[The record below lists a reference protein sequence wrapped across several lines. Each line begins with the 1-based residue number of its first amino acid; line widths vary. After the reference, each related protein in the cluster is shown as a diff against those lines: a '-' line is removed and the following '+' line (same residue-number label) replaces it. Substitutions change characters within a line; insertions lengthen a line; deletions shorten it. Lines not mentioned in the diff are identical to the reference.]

1 VLGLVQD
8 LVTLISPLNGEVFI
22 RFTSGGNATG
32 AALPVTA
39 SSECG
44 LLVGC
49 SAQCM
54 AVFVCVC
61 VGGEGG
67 GVVKAWNLMLAL
79 SFSTG
84 WTQHSV
90 VGLFAHN

>member
-1 VLGLVQD
+1 MLGLVQD

-67 GVVKAWNLMLAL
+67 GWLRHG
-79 SFSTG
+79 T
-84 WTQHSV
+84 
-90 VGLFAHN
+90 